1 MTTGHESEAATRLAA
16 ASRVARA
23 ELDKQGTPD
32 YDPRAHE
39 RAVEFERKAAD
50 ALRAARAGTS

>member
-1 MTTGHESEAATRLAA
+1 MTTGHESEAAKRLAE

-50 ALRAARAGTS
+50 ALKAERGAAS

>member
-1 MTTGHESEAATRLAA
+1 MTTGHESEAARKLAE

-50 ALRAARAGTS
+50 ALRAERAGAS

>member
-1 MTTGHESEAATRLAA
+1 MSTGHESEPATRLAE

-39 RAVEFERKAAD
+39 RAVEFERKAAE
-50 ALRAARAGTS
+50 ALRAQRQGTS

>member
-1 MTTGHESEAATRLAA
+1 MTTGHESEAATRLAE

-39 RAVEFERKAAD
+39 RAVEFERKAAE
-50 ALRAARAGTS
+50 AFRAEREGPS